1 MSPSVLAPLTA
12 VGPQALCGVN
22 PSGVEV
28 GAEVRVGAGS
38 GPATKDW
45 NVGAAVARVDKG
57 TGLVLGS
64 GPGC

>member
-22 PSGVEV
+22 PSGVGV

-38 GPATKDW
+38 GPAAKDW
-45 NVGAAVARVDKG
+45 NVGAAARVDKG